1 MRVDELR
8 RALESVAADTPP
20 ARQEMHSTVRRGRR
34 LLATRRLAISG
45 VALAVLGA
53 VIAVSIG
60 VTNRHSVIVE
70 PTPAT
75 APTTT
80 IQPTPSETTSPAPVF
95 RGFITAAMRRT
106 VEVDLP
112 SEHFEPSGEFASTRD
127 GEYGTLMA
135 AVGIRTPTADGKGQ
149 LVFFFHNNAFV
160 GWDADQEALS
170 VLGIEAAGP
179 RSFKVTYANYG
190 PNDRLAGASLPP
202 AVITYTWNGHRMLPT
217 TTPPPGVYGNSTA
230 SGIRVRLTG

>member
-8 RALESVAADTPP
+8 RALEAVAADAPP
-20 ARQEMHSTVRRGRR
+20 ARQDMQFTVRRGRR

-45 VALAVLGA
+45 IALAVLSG

-80 IQPTPSETTSPAPVF
+80 IQPTPSETTSPARAF

-106 VEVDLP
+106 VEVDFP
-112 SEHFEPSGEFASTRD
+112 SEHFKPSGEVASTRD
-127 GEYGTLMA
+127 GAYGTLIA

-149 LVFFFHNNAFV
+149 LVFFFHNDAFV
-160 GWDADQEALS
+160 GWDADREAMS
-170 VLGIEAAGP
+170 VFRIEAAGP
-179 RSFKVTYANYG
+179 RSFKLTYANYG
-190 PNDRLAGASLPP
+190 ANDPLIGASLPP
-202 AVITYTWNGHRMLPT
+202 AVVTYTWNGHRMGPT
-217 TTPPPGVYGNSTA
+217 TTPPPGVYGNATA
-230 SGIRVRLTG
+230 NAIRVKLTG

>member
-8 RALESVAADTPP
+8 RALEAVAADTPP
-20 ARQEMHSTVRRGRR
+20 ARPEMHLTLRRGRR

-45 VALAVLGA
+45 VALAILGG
-53 VIAVSIG
+53 VVAVSIG

-70 PTPAT
+70 PPPAT

-80 IQPTPSETTSPAPVF
+80 TTSSSPYPQFV
-95 RGFITAAMRRT
+95 TSAMTRT

-112 SEHFEPSGEFASTRD
+112 GEHFIPSGDPVSTPD
-127 GEYGTLMA
+127 GAGGTLQA
-135 AVGIRTPTADGKGQ
+135 IVGIRTPTADGKGQ

-160 GWDADQEALS
+160 GWDADREALS

-190 PNDRLAGASLPP
+190 PNDPLAGASLPP
-202 AVITYTWNGHRMLPT
+202 AVVTYTWNGHRMSPT

-230 SGIRVRLTG
+230 TAIRVELTG